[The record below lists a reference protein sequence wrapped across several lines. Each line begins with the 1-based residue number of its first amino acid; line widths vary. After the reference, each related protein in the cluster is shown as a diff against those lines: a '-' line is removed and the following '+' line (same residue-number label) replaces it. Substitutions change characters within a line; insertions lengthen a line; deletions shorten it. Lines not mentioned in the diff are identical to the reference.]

1 MEKATEQWAEKNRLG
16 SGSFGD
22 VYKGVS
28 PYDRN
33 KAWAVKRAR
42 VLSNDFQI
50 EVKEMASKHH
60 PHLVRLLG
68 YCLDF
73 NPATRKMEQ
82 ILVYEL
88 MHNNDLETWVGPGVA
103 NPLSLRQRLDV
114 LIGVAKGL
122 QYLHEFGIV
131 HRDMKPANI
140 LLDAKMQAKIADF
153 GLVKLSG
160 GTSMGTTSATS
171 SCSEGKGKEKV
182 LDEEEVEEVEG
193 EDGEEEGD
201 EEMEEDEDE
210 GMAEGEECSS
220 GGGDWEDE

>member
-73 NPATRKMEQ
+73 NPATRKMDQ
-82 ILVYEL
+82 IL
-88 MHNNDLETWVGPGVA
+88 
-103 NPLSLRQRLDV
+103 RLDV

-160 GTSMGTTSATS
+160 GTSMGTTPPAPQSAK
-171 SCSEGKGKEKV
+171 C
-182 LDEEEVEEVEG
+182 
-193 EDGEEEGD
+193 
-201 EEMEEDEDE
+201 
-210 GMAEGEECSS
+210 
-220 GGGDWEDE
+220 W